1 MFENNNN
8 FTINK
13 ISAIFNFYLKLIIE
27 DITKELKKFQED
39 LYEEKKEIIIDYFKK
54 EHIINRN
61 DLILAMRLFI
71 SLVLFLEEDKKNKI
85 QNNNNNL
92 LNNLKSLDFWPK
104 TLYNKE
110 EFVTNWKE
118 LQSFNI
124 KVNQTISLYDNLA
137 KNFSG
142 N

>member
-1 MFENNNN
+1 
-8 FTINK
+8 
-13 ISAIFNFYLKLIIE
+13 
-27 DITKELKKFQED
+27 
-39 LYEEKKEIIIDYFKK
+39 
-54 EHIINRN
+54 
-61 DLILAMRLFI
+61 MRLFI